1 MVRRGRGPRRDVAYP
16 RLMPVSPDLP
26 VRRRTSRAG
35 APTEFTR
42 LMQVKGRDVRVRVRP
57 GDGTPLVMFNGIGAS
72 LELLQPFVDALD
84 PSIPVIRFDVPGVGA
99 SELPRKPYVFAT
111 LARRVGE
118 ILDVLGVQE
127 VDVLGI
133 SWGGG
138 LAQQFAFQN
147 PRRCRRLVLVA
158 TATGFPMVPA
168 HPRVLVRM
176 LTPRRYRDPKY
187 AAEIAPMLY
196 GGQLRDDPGVAARF
210 LAGHSRLASGRG
222 YALQLLAGLGWS
234 SIPLLPLIRQ
244 PTLVVAGDDDPLIPL
259 ANAKLMHSLLPHS
272 QLHIYH
278 DGHLALITRADE
290 LAPRIAAFLRP

>member
-1 MVRRGRGPRRDVAYP
+1 
-16 RLMPVSPDLP
+16 MP
-26 VRRRTSRAG
+26 RAG

-42 LMQVKGRDVRVRVRP
+42 LIQVHGRDIRVRVRP
-57 GDGTPLVMFNGIGAS
+57 GEGTPLVLFNGIGAS
-72 LELLQPFVDALD
+72 IELLQPFVDALD
-84 PSIPVIRFDVPGVGA
+84 ASIPVIWFDIPGIGS
-99 SELPRKPYVFAT
+99 SELPRTPYIFAT
-111 LARRVGE
+111 MARRAGE
-118 ILDVLGVQE
+118 LLDTLGVQK

-138 LAQQFAFQN
+138 LAQQFAVQN

-168 HPRVLVRM
+168 HPKVLVRM

-196 GGQLRDDPGVAARF
+196 GGQLRDDPQVASRF
-210 LAGHSRLASGRG
+210 LAGHSRGASGRG

-244 PTLVVAGDDDPLIPL
+244 PTLIVAGDDDPLIPL
-259 ANAKLMHSLLPHS
+259 ANAKIMHALLPHS
-272 QLHIYH
+272 QLHVYH
-278 DGHLALITRADE
+278 DGHLALITRAHE
-290 LAPRIAAFLRP
+290 LAPRIAAFLRPSRTRPTRGRAHGS

>member
-1 MVRRGRGPRRDVAYP
+1 
-16 RLMPVSPDLP
+16 
-26 VRRRTSRAG
+26 
-35 APTEFTR
+35 
-42 LMQVKGRDVRVRVRP
+42 MQVKGRDVRVRVRP
-57 GDGTPLVMFNGIGAS
+57 GEGTPLVMFNGIGAS

-111 LARRVGE
+111 LARQVGDL
-118 ILDVLGVQE
+118 LDALGVQK

-244 PTLVVAGDDDPLIPL
+244 PALIVAGDDDPLIPL

-272 QLHIYH
+272 QLHVYH
-278 DGHLALITRADE
+278 DGHLALITRANE